1 MSLMKKRLDEMNTE
15 VDQYLGVIE
24 TITGKPEVMLDY
36 VSDRRQAAL
45 RYHRALIDD
54 HQWWE
59 SLKNAGAY
67 TSQN

>member
-1 MSLMKKRLDEMNTE
+1 MSMMKKRLDEMNTE
-15 VDQYLGVIE
+15 LDQYLGVIE

-59 SLKNAGAY
+59 SLKNAGQY
-67 TSQN
+67 TSRN